1 MNGIEIRQVETGG
14 LESVID
20 CLHSPSSFLKKFL
33 GKDEISRFLMVEEL
47 EDYDMWW
54 QEKGES
60 FSESV
65 DKSKTPWLKMYD
77 ESGKRID
84 KIEYISEYWELL
96 YEGYK
101 RGIVDKVFEKGSVKP
116 FYYMLY
122 IITFYDAGLGCPY
135 TVSLS
140 TAIPILK
147 YADEKIKSE
156 LLPKMRKRGKDVWQG
171 ATWMTEIKGGSD
183 LGFAVETRAY
193 EKDGKWFLDGEKYF
207 ASNVGAELAVVA
219 ARPEGAPRN
228 VKGLALFLI
237 KKFKENGE
245 LNYFIRRLKNK
256 IGTRSVPTGEVE
268 LKNSEAYLLGKKEWG
283 IYEILDVL
291 NSSRVSNI
299 FGSVAGIQRAISLA
313 YKFASQRFAF
323 GKNVIDHPLMRAQF
337 DGKVKE
343 LKKCFSMAHDAVSLY
358 DQVFKETPPF
368 SDKFNL
374 FRLISHI
381 AKYYTA
387 ETAIQTSKWAMEVW
401 GGLGILEEFP
411 VERLFRESII
421 LSIWE
426 GTPHRQMLDG
436 LEVILKKQ
444 AHKLLFEY
452 IREKSK
458 HNEFKMAKIKKV
470 EDFTQDF
477 LNLDDNEKEKKVEIL
492 FKKLASLWE

>member
-20 CLHSPSSFLKKFL
+20 CLHSPSSFLEKFL

-228 VKGLALFLI
+228 VKGLALFLM

-343 LKKCFSMAHDAVSLY
+343 LKKCFYMAHDAVSLY

-374 FRLISHI
+374 FRLISHM